1 MRVQGAVSV
10 LDLVGRREMVEKL
23 VAQCEA
29 RLAQEHKLA
38 EEEMGGAVRAL
49 AVTARAVRSAARGG
63 CRWAA
68 WRKSCWALCPKAG
81 SGAVAD

>member
-38 EEEMGGAVRAL
+38 EEEMGGAVGGRGH
-49 AVTARAVRSAARGG
+49 TRSTSRLTHKLTLSL
-63 CRWAA
+63 RT
-68 WRKSCWALCPKAG
+68 LF
-81 SGAVAD
+81 

>member
-29 RLAQEHKLA
+29 RFNLLADGSPSANPRQAWLSYLDKHHWYPTQVA
-38 EEEMGGAVRAL
+38 QS
-49 AVTARAVRSAARGG
+49 VTA
-63 CRWAA
+63 
-68 WRKSCWALCPKAG
+68 PAG
-81 SGAVAD
+81 TFQVL